1 MALLSIPGVHIRGIS
16 ASVPSHKV
24 LNSSLKGFSEE
35 EIELLIKT
43 TGITSRYIAKAPLKA
58 SGLCLAAA
66 KKIITELDWNK
77 DEIEILIFVSQTPDY
92 TIPGSSMQLQHAL
105 ELSSSCLTLDINMGC
120 SGYVYGLSV
129 ITSMMKAS
137 SLKKGLLLVGDTITQ
152 MLSPEDKSTVP
163 IFSDAGS
170 ATALEIESSAPNMI
184 FNLQSNGVGY
194 DTIIKEHGDFL
205 KMKGMEVFSFGLKEV
220 VPNLKKLISHFNI
233 DTDAIDFYIFHQANL
248 LLNEAIRRKLKLE
261 AHKVPYSL
269 QEYGNT
275 SCATIPL
282 TIVSQLQKEITTQN
296 LTLAMSGFGV
306 GLSWG
311 SCIVQFS
318 NIVCPKLIMVS
329 NE

>member
-1 MALLSIPGVHIRGIS
+1 MALLSIPEVNIRGLS
-16 ASVPSHKV
+16 ASVPSYKE
-24 LNSSLKGFSEE
+24 LNKSLSFFSED
-35 EIELLIKT
+35 EIKLLIKT

-58 SGLCLAAA
+58 SDLCLAAA
-66 KKIITELDWNK
+66 KKIMTELDWNK

-105 ELSSSCLTLDINMGC
+105 GLPSSCLTLDINMGC

-129 ITSMMKAS
+129 IASMMSTS

-170 ATALEIESSAPNMI
+170 ATALEVGSNTSNML
-184 FNLQSNGVGY
+184 FNLQSNGAGY
-194 DTIIKEHGDFL
+194 DSIIKEHNGFL
-205 KMKGMEVFSFGLKEV
+205 KMKGLDVFNFGLKEV
-220 VPNLKKLISHFNI
+220 VPNLKNLFSHFNV
-233 DTDAIDFYIFHQANL
+233 DANDVDFYIFHQANL
-248 LLNEAIRRKLKLE
+248 LLNEAIRRKLKIE
-261 AHKVPYSL
+261 ADKVPYSL

-275 SCATIPL
+275 SSATIPL
-282 TIVSQLQKEITTQN
+282 TIVSQLQKEISTKD

-311 SCIVQFS
+311 SSIIQFS
-318 NIVCPKLIMVS
+318 NVVCPKLILVS